1 VCFGCTEA
9 QEWQR
14 VQAGYGT
21 LEQDPIASG
30 TGSVTWHFVQVIP
43 A

>member
-1 VCFGCTEA
+1 LTQENPGTPVCLGCTEA

-21 LEQDPIASG
+21 LEQEPI
-30 TGSVTWHFVQVIP
+30 
-43 A
+43 